1 MSTPGNRLG
10 HTPWQTVGPYFH
22 YALPWK
28 ECGILAGPQTHGERI
43 EIIGQVFD
51 ADRVPVT
58 DAMIEI
64 WQANAAGRYRHPDDD
79 REELAVDPHF
89 IGFGRAPTD
98 KTGTFRFSTI
108 RPGRVP
114 GPGNT
119 LQAPHIAVGVL
130 GRGLLKRLATRLYF
144 AGAPENE
151 EDTVLGLVEESRR
164 STLLA
169 VPEPGAAG
177 TWRFDVVLQGAG
189 ETVFFEI

>member
-1 MSTPGNRLG
+1 MGSPETRLG

-22 YALPWK
+22 YALPWTA
-28 ECGILAGPQTHGERI
+28 CGILAGPQTRGERI

-51 ADRVPVT
+51 ADRVPVS

-64 WQANAAGRYRHPDDD
+64 WQANAEGRYRHPDDA
-79 REELAVDPHF
+79 REELAVDLHF

-98 KTGTFRFSTI
+98 ATGTFRFSTI

-119 LQAPHIAVGVL
+119 LQAAHIAVSVL
-130 GRGLLKRLATRLYF
+130 GRGLLKRLVTRLYF
-144 AGAPENE
+144 AGAPENG
-151 EDTVLGLVEESRR
+151 EDPVLGLVEESRR

-169 VPEPGAAG
+169 VPEPGAPG
-177 TWRFDVVLQGAG
+177 TWRFDIVLQGAG
-189 ETVFFEI
+189 ETVFFEV